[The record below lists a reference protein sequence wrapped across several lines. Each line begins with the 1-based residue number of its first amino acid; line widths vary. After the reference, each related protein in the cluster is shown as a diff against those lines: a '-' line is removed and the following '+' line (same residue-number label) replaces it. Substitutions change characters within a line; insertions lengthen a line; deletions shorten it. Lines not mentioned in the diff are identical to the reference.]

1 MHFKLCTTHSKF
13 FQTHFEFTTNS
24 KNFATHFKIF
34 AIHFEIFATHFEI
47 SQHISKSLQHICPRI
62 PSVGR
67 EKGNGD
73 VAPSPS
79 FEAMFCSTCGESLQ
93 VSFKFCTKCR
103 KDLAANLVH
112 GSCDVDSQKN
122 IIETYFLAG
131 FGYDTIVS
139 FLEKFHDIHISL
151 STLKQRLMG
160 LPVKEGKLGRSEP
173 ERGEKDNQ
181 RRIAW
186 PCCMS
191 GYRAMWHTLGVSKT
205 QTSKT
210 QTTDLENADP

>member
-47 SQHISKSLQHICPRI
+47 SQHISKSLQHIRPRI

-73 VAPSPS
+73 AAPSPS
-79 FEAMFCSTCGESLQ
+79 FDAMFCSTCGESLQ

-151 STLKQRLMG
+151 STLKQRLRDCR
-160 LPVKEGKLGRSEP
+160 LKRRNSADL
-173 ERGEKDNQ
+173 NQ
-181 RRIAW
+181 NEVRKIIREELLHVWVPGHVAYTG
-186 PCCMS
+186 CLEN
-191 GYRAMWHTLGVSKT
+191 A
-205 QTSKT
+205 
-210 QTTDLENADP
+210 DLENADP